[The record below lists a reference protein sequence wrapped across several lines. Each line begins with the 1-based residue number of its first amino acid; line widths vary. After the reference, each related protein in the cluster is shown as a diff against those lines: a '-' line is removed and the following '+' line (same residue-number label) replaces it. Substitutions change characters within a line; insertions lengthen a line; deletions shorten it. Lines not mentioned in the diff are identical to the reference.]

1 MLCQERTCPED
12 GLALGK
18 AELRALLERA
28 LSAPERPAYTMNFFQ
43 LDGYLRAI
51 AGGPGDAPPSAW
63 MPLVFGDQPPDFA
76 SEGEASSITTAL
88 ISLYTWHREQVVA
101 GLCELPFAPVYS
113 ADKQDRLDGEQW
125 ARGFMQGYIF
135 WQDIWSQILDEY
147 QTSAKLAAILPTS
160 VDDEI
165 DAILAAV
172 SCVADA
178 EYATMNG
185 VDPADLTKLFSH
197 LPKSVI
203 DYGRLGQL
211 VFAALTDP
219 VKGNS
224 KGLF

>member
-1 MLCQERTCPED
+1 MLSHEQISPAD
-12 GLALGK
+12 GLAINR
-18 AELRALLERA
+18 AELADVLARALA
-28 LSAPERPAYTMNFFQ
+28 APERPAYTMNFFQ

-51 AGGPGDAPPSAW
+51 AGGPGEAAYTNW
-63 MPLVFGDQPPDFA
+63 MPLVFGDEAPEFS
-76 SEGEASSITTAL
+76 SEQEATTITKAL
-88 ISLYTWHREQVVA
+88 ISLYTWHREQVLA

-113 ADKQDRLDGEQW
+113 SDKQDRLNGEQW

-165 DAILAAV
+165 DAILAAI

-178 EYATMNG
+178 EYAVMTG
-185 VDPADLTKLFSH
+185 VDPADLTKLFSR
-197 LPKSVI
+197 LPQSVI

-211 VFAALTDP
+211 VRCDTRR
-219 VKGNS
+219 
-224 KGLF
+224 